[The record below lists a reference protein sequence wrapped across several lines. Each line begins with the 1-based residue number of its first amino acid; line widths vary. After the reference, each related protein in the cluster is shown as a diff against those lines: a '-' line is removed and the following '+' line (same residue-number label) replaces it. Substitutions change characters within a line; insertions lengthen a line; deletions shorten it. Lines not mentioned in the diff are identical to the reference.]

1 MKTENHRV
9 LIIDD
14 ERPVL
19 MTLEALLKRHGYHVD
34 AAATASQGLKLLK
47 SNSPSLVL
55 LDLQLPDAHG
65 LEMLDRIKTELPEV
79 QVIILTAHDSLHNA
93 IESIKRGA
101 YHFISKPY
109 APEELLSLV
118 EKALEKQFLLREA
131 EKLREKTE
139 QLEKRLEIAEAR
151 PAPIFKSKPMQEIEE
166 LIEAMAPSDANVLIA
181 GESGVGKEV
190 IANTIHARSR
200 RAGQPMVKLN
210 CAAFPQTMIEGE
222 LFGYVKGA
230 FTGAMHDF
238 PGMIAAA
245 DGGTLF
251 LDEIS
256 DMPADLQTR
265 FLRVLQEREYRPLG
279 STQTMKAT
287 FRAIA
292 ATNRPI
298 PEALAEN
305 RLRSDLYYRL
315 NTFQIEVPP
324 LRKRKEDIPPLD
336 RAIRE
341 TIFST
346 TRQTGAGRFTGCIS
360 EAARLFV
367 AGKCSR
373 TAKRHRIRRG
383 AGAAGRDRRKRVAR
397 RNTVASGVATNR
409 TWRIAAQRRANSRR
423 RGAERHSPGACRMP
437 RQQEKSSRTARHSA
451 SHPLQQAE
459 TLRDR
464 VVGCGEES
472 TAFQRV
478 APFIDR
484 DRCNAQWVFRA
495 PRSRRGRG
503 IDDSN
508 FFQNHSAMFSIVGFS
523 KPSMSLRYA
532 WSRIFRSGFIA
543 ALIFA

>member
-19 MTLEALLKRHGYHVD
+19 MTLEALLKRHGYQVD
-34 AAATASQGLKLLK
+34 TAPTAAQGLKVLK
-47 SNSPSLVL
+47 SKSPTLVL
-55 LDLQLPDAHG
+55 LDLRLPDADG
-65 LEMLDRIKTELPEV
+65 LEMLERIKSELPKV

-118 EKALEKQFLLREA
+118 EKALEKQFLLRET
-131 EKLREKTE
+131 EELRVKTE

-151 PAPIFKSKPMQEIEE
+151 PTPIFKSKPMQEIEE
-166 LIEAMAPSDANVLIA
+166 LIDAMAPSDANVLIV

-190 IANTIHARSR
+190 IANTICANSR

-245 DGGTLF
+245 NGGTLF

-279 STQTMKAT
+279 STQTMKAD

-292 ATNRPI
+292 STNRPI
-298 PEALAEN
+298 AQALAEN

-324 LRKRKEDIPPLD
+324 LRKRKEDIPPLIAQFVRQFSQQLGKPEPD
-336 RAIRE
+336 VSPDAFQKLLEYSWPGNVRELQNAIE
-341 TIFST
+341 YAVVLA
-346 TRQTGAGRFTGCIS
+346 RQGVIGVKELPTEIQLP
-360 EAARLFV
+360 AA
-367 AGKCSR
+367 
-373 TAKRHRIRRG
+373 
-383 AGAAGRDRRKRVAR
+383 
-397 RNTVASGVATNR
+397 
-409 TWRIAAQRRANSRR
+409 
-423 RGAERHSPGACRMP
+423 
-437 RQQEKSSRTARHSA
+437 
-451 SHPLQQAE
+451 LQQAE
-459 TLRDR
+459 L
-464 VVGCGEES
+464 
-472 TAFQRV
+472 
-478 APFIDR
+478 
-484 DRCNAQWVFRA
+484 NAL
-495 PRSRRGRG
+495 PRSGVQSLDDLERTAILQALAECRGNKKKAAELLG
-503 IDDSN
+503 IQRPTLYN
-508 FFQNHSAMFSIVGFS
+508 KM
-523 KPSMSLRYA
+523 KRYA
-532 WSRIFRSGFIA
+532 IE
-543 ALIFA
+543 L

>member
-19 MTLEALLKRHGYHVD
+19 MTLEALLKRHGYQVD
-34 AAATASQGLKLLK
+34 AVATASQGLKLLK

-65 LEMLDRIKTELPEV
+65 LEMLDRIKTELPEA

-131 EKLREKTE
+131 EKLREKTQ

-151 PAPIFKSKPMQEIEE
+151 PAPVFKSKLMQEIEE

-190 IANTIHARSR
+190 IANAIHSRSR

-279 STQTMKAT
+279 STQMMKAN

-292 ATNRPI
+292 ATNRSI
-298 PEALAEN
+298 SEALAEN

-324 LRKRKEDIPPLD
+324 LRKRREDIPPLIAQFVRQFSQQLGKPEPEVLPD
-336 RAIRE
+336 AFQKLLDYSWPGNVRELQNAIEYAVVLARE
-341 TIFST
+341 
-346 TRQTGAGRFTGCIS
+346 
-360 EAARLFV
+360 
-367 AGKCSR
+367 
-373 TAKRHRIRRG
+373 
-383 AGAAGRDRRKRVAR
+383 
-397 RNTVASGVATNR
+397 GV
-409 TWRIAAQRRANSRR
+409 I
-423 RGAERHSPGACRMP
+423 GVKELPAEIQLPPA
-437 RQQEKSSRTARHSA
+437 
-451 SHPLQQAE
+451 LQQAE
-459 TLRDR
+459 LGGLPRKGVQTLDDLERNAILQALAECR
-464 VVGCGEES
+464 GNKKKAAELLGI
-472 TAFQRV
+472 QR
-478 APFIDR
+478 PTLY
-484 DRCNAQWVFRA
+484 N
-495 PRSRRGRG
+495 
-503 IDDSN
+503 
-508 FFQNHSAMFSIVGFS
+508 
-523 KPSMSLRYA
+523 KLKRYA
-532 WSRIFRSGFIA
+532 IE
-543 ALIFA
+543 L

>member
-1 MKTENHRV
+1 MKTDNRRV

-19 MTLEALLKRHGYHVD
+19 MTLEALLNRHGYRVD
-34 AAATASQGLKLLK
+34 TAGTASQGVKLLK
-47 SNSPSLVL
+47 SNLPSLVL

-65 LEMLDRIKTELPEV
+65 LEMLDRIKTELPDV

-101 YHFISKPY
+101 FHFISKPY

-118 EKALEKQFLLREA
+118 ENALEKQFLLREA
-131 EKLREKTE
+131 EKLREKTV

-151 PAPIFKSKPMQEIEE
+151 PTPIFQSKPMQEIQE
-166 LIEAMAPSDANVLIA
+166 LIDTMGPSDANVLIV

-200 RAGQPMVKLN
+200 RAEQPMVKLN

-279 STQTMKAT
+279 STQTMKAD

-292 ATNRPI
+292 STNRSI
-298 PEALAEN
+298 PGALAEH

-324 LRKRKEDIPPLD
+324 LRKRKEDIPPLI
-336 RAIRE
+336 AQFVRE
-341 TIFST
+341 F
-346 TRQTGAGRFTGCIS
+346 
-360 EAARLFV
+360 
-367 AGKCSR
+367 
-373 TAKRHRIRRG
+373 
-383 AGAAGRDRRKRVAR
+383 
-397 RNTVASGVATNR
+397 
-409 TWRIAAQRRANSRR
+409 AQRL
-423 RGAERHSPGACRMP
+423 GKPEPDVSPDAFQKLLDYAWPGNVRELQNAIEYGVVLA
-437 RQQEKSSRTARHSA
+437 QQGVIGVKELPTEIQLPPA
-451 SHPLQQAE
+451 LQQAE
-459 TLRDR
+459 LGGLPRKGVQTLDDLERQAILQALAQSR
-464 VVGCGEES
+464 GNKKKAAELLGI
-472 TAFQRV
+472 QR
-478 APFIDR
+478 PTLY
-484 DRCNAQWVFRA
+484 NK
-495 PRSRRGRG
+495 
-503 IDDSN
+503 
-508 FFQNHSAMFSIVGFS
+508 M
-523 KPSMSLRYA
+523 KRYA
-532 WSRIFRSGFIA
+532 IE
-543 ALIFA
+543 L

>member
-1 MKTENHRV
+1 MKTDNRRV

-19 MTLEALLKRHGYHVD
+19 MTLEALLNRHGYRVD
-34 AAATASQGLKLLK
+34 TPGTASQGVKLLK
-47 SNSPSLVL
+47 SNLPSLVL

-65 LEMLDRIKTELPEV
+65 LEMLDRIKTELPDV

-101 YHFISKPY
+101 FHFISKPY

-118 EKALEKQFLLREA
+118 ENALEKQFLLREA
-131 EKLREKTE
+131 EKLREKTV

-151 PAPIFKSKPMQEIEE
+151 PTPIFQSKPMQEIQE
-166 LIEAMAPSDANVLIA
+166 LIDAMGPSDANVLIV

-200 RAGQPMVKLN
+200 RAEQPMVKLN

-279 STQTMKAT
+279 STQTMKAD

-292 ATNRPI
+292 STNRSI

-324 LRKRKEDIPPLD
+324 LRKRKEDIPPLI
-336 RAIRE
+336 AQFVRE
-341 TIFST
+341 F
-346 TRQTGAGRFTGCIS
+346 
-360 EAARLFV
+360 
-367 AGKCSR
+367 
-373 TAKRHRIRRG
+373 
-383 AGAAGRDRRKRVAR
+383 
-397 RNTVASGVATNR
+397 
-409 TWRIAAQRRANSRR
+409 AQRL
-423 RGAERHSPGACRMP
+423 GKPEPDVSPDAFQKLLDYAWPGNVRELQNAIEYGVVLA
-437 RQQEKSSRTARHSA
+437 QQGVIGVKELPTEIQLPPA
-451 SHPLQQAE
+451 LQQAE
-459 TLRDR
+459 LGGLPRKGVQTLDDLERQAILQALAQSR
-464 VVGCGEES
+464 GNKKKAAELLGI
-472 TAFQRV
+472 QR
-478 APFIDR
+478 PTLY
-484 DRCNAQWVFRA
+484 NK
-495 PRSRRGRG
+495 
-503 IDDSN
+503 
-508 FFQNHSAMFSIVGFS
+508 M
-523 KPSMSLRYA
+523 KRYA
-532 WSRIFRSGFIA
+532 IE
-543 ALIFA
+543 L